1 MQILPKRSLV
11 DFSGESNGCEITIK
25 RFIDVRR
32 RAVVMTE
39 WELVNLSD
47 SKPETIVE
55 DLSNTDAGGLESEVE
70 NLHTNF
76 WQEANHLKEVENRH
90 LQVLVNSGMIPEEHI
105 ANTEPSR
112 KLDWFVNELNGKIN
126 PDGLSI
132 PLKGLEID
140 DIEIYQMK
148 TDEDTQIKLKFIEED
163 GQELERVLNIP
174 SDNSESAIQAN
185 FFNNRL
191 YLRW

>member
-1 MQILPKRSLV
+1 
-11 DFSGESNGCEITIK
+11 
-25 RFIDVRR
+25 
-32 RAVVMTE
+32 MTE

-90 LQVLVNSGMIPEEHI
+90 LQVLVSSGMIPEEHI

-132 PLKGLEID
+132 LSLIH
-140 DIEIYQMK
+140 I
-148 TDEDTQIKLKFIEED
+148 
-163 GQELERVLNIP
+163 
-174 SDNSESAIQAN
+174 
-185 FFNNRL
+185 
-191 YLRW
+191 

>member
-1 MQILPKRSLV
+1 MTDWKSV
-11 DFSGESNGCEITIK
+11 DI
-25 RFIDVRR
+25 
-32 RAVVMTE
+32 
-39 WELVNLSD
+39 SD
-47 SKPETIVE
+47 TKPTTIVDE
-55 DLSNTDAGGLESEVE
+55 IDNLDSVGLQTEVD
-70 NLHTNF
+70 NLHANF

-90 LQVLVNSGMIPEEHI
+90 MQVLVTSGMIPEDHI

-112 KLDWFVNELNGKIN
+112 KLECFVTELNGRVN

-132 PLKGLEID
+132 PLKGLEIG

-148 TDEDTQIKLKFIEED
+148 TDNGTQIKLKLIEKD

-174 SDNSESAIQAN
+174 ADGSESTIQAN

>member
-1 MQILPKRSLV
+1 M
-11 DFSGESNGCEITIK
+11 
-25 RFIDVRR
+25 
-32 RAVVMTE
+32 
-39 WELVNLSD
+39 
-47 SKPETIVE
+47 
-55 DLSNTDAGGLESEVE
+55 
-70 NLHTNF
+70 HTNF

-90 LQVLVNSGMIPEEHI
+90 LQVLVSSGMIPEEHI

-112 KLDWFVNELNGKIN
+112 KLDWFVNELNGRIN

-148 TDEDTQIKLKFIEED
+148 TGEDTQIKLKFVEKD

-174 SDNSESAIQAN
+174 SNNSESAIQAN

>member
-1 MQILPKRSLV
+1 
-11 DFSGESNGCEITIK
+11 
-25 RFIDVRR
+25 
-32 RAVVMTE
+32 MTE

-47 SKPETIVE
+47 SKPDKIVE
-55 DLSNTDAGGLESEVE
+55 DLSNTDAGGLESDVE

-90 LQVLVNSGMIPEEHI
+90 LQVLVSSGMIPEEHI

-112 KLDWFVNELNGKIN
+112 KLDWFVNELNGRIN

-132 PLKGLEID
+132 PLKGLGID

-148 TDEDTQIKLKFIEED
+148 TDESTQIKLKFIEKD

-174 SDNSESAIQAN
+174 SNNNESAIQAN